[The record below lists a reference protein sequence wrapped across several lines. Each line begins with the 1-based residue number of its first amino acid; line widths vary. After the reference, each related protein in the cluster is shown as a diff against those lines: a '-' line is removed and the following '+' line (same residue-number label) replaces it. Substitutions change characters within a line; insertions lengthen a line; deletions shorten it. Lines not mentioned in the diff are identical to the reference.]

1 MRNPILRPLVNAS
14 HAACRGFHSSRAASD
29 KLGVEGLASKVDLNG
44 KHVLIRLDL
53 NVPLS
58 KEDGKTITSDKRLT
72 AVVPTLKFLKEQGA
86 KTVIATH
93 IGRPKGEVNEAM
105 RTNVVVPRLS
115 ELIDVGVNYVDDCV
129 GDSVK
134 AASSAMG
141 AGDVLLL
148 ENVRFYKGETKNDPE
163 LSASI
168 AAASNAKL
176 YVNDA
181 FGTAHRA
188 HSSTAGVCAH
198 MDLCAGGFL
207 MEKELKYLKGAVD
220 SPTRP
225 LAAIIGGAK
234 VSTKVPV
241 IESLLDKCDTVF
253 VGGGMI
259 FTFYKALGYNVGA
272 SMVEEDLIPL
282 ASQLMESAKA
292 KGVNFVLPSDVM
304 VADKFDAEA
313 DSKVVA
319 VTDIPDGW
327 MGLDIGPDS
336 IAQFSE
342 TVANTKTTVWN
353 GPMGVFEFPKFAVGT
368 FAIADALAAATDA
381 GAVSIIGGGD
391 SVAAVEKAGLGPRMS
406 HISTGGGASLELL
419 EGKELPGVAALS
431 DV

>member
-1 MRNPILRPLVNAS
+1 
-14 HAACRGFHSSRAASD
+14 
-29 KLGVEGLASKVDLNG
+29 
-44 KHVLIRLDL
+44 
-53 NVPLS
+53 
-58 KEDGKTITSDKRLT
+58 
-72 AVVPTLKFLKEQGA
+72 
-86 KTVIATH
+86 
-93 IGRPKGEVNEAM
+93 
-105 RTNVVVPRLS
+105 
-115 ELIDVGVNYVDDCV
+115 
-129 GDSVK
+129 
-134 AASSAMG
+134 
-141 AGDVLLL
+141 
-148 ENVRFYKGETKNDPE
+148 
-163 LSASI
+163 
-168 AAASNAKL
+168 
-176 YVNDA
+176 
-181 FGTAHRA
+181 
-188 HSSTAGVCAH
+188 
-198 MDLCAGGFL
+198 

-282 ASQLMESAKA
+282 ASQLMETAKA

-304 VADKFDAEA
+304 IADKFDAEA

-336 IAQFSE
+336 IALFSE
-342 TVANTKTTVWN
+342 TVARTKTTVWN

-368 FAIADALAAATDA
+368 FAIADALAEATDG